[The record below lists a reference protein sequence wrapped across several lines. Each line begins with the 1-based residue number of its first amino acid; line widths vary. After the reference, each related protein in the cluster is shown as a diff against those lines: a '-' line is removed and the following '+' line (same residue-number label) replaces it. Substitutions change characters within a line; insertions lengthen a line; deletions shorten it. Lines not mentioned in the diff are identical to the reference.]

1 MPKCK
6 FIIKN
11 GSSKCWLCFRLF
23 LWQKKN
29 TFCLQ
34 FRSSFKKQWKYTNRV
49 VVLYIKR
56 IIIFKNWSDISFFQ
70 AVRKD
75 TSFKKFMQL
84 ANTENVNLCCFKI
97 FISISPPADLLLLK
111 PMITLLHIIY
121 RNMLKQKFNSN
132 IKILFGCF
140 DSRMIYSTITCI

>member
-1 MPKCK
+1 MRSKLIFLQLYGQFDMPKCK

-34 FRSSFKKQWKYTNRV
+34 FRSSFKKQWKYTNRM

-84 ANTENVNLCCFKI
+84 ANTENVNLRCFKI

-111 PMITLLHIIY
+111 PL
-121 RNMLKQKFNSN
+121 
-132 IKILFGCF
+132 
-140 DSRMIYSTITCI
+140 ITCFISFTETC